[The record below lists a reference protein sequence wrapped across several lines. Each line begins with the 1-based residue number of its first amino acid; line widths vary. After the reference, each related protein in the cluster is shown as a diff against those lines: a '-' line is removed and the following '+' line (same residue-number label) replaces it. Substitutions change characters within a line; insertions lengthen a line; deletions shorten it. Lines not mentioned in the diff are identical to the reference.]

1 MDRDPVDSSAIV
13 SIGYDQS
20 SSIVEIEFRSN
31 GQVWQY
37 YDVPEITYNEVR
49 AAGSLGKAFNEVIK
63 NHFRGVRVG

>member
-1 MDRDPVDSSAIV
+1 MDRDTVDSSMIA

-20 SSIVEIEFRSN
+20 SGTVEIEFRSN

-49 AAGSLGKAFNEVIK
+49 MAGSLGKSFLTMVK
-63 NHFRGVRVG
+63 NHYKEARVG

>member
-1 MDRDPVDSSAIV
+1 MDRDIVDSSMMA

-20 SSIVEIEFRSN
+20 TGIVEVEFQKN

-49 AAGSLGKAFNEVIK
+49 AGDSLGRAFNTMIR
-63 NHFRGVRVG
+63 NHFREARIG

>member
-1 MDRDPVDSSAIV
+1 MDRDSVGSSMIA

-20 SSIVEIEFRSN
+20 SGTVEVEYRSN

-49 AAGSLGKAFNEVIK
+49 TAGSLGKAFNAMIK
-63 NHFRGVRVG
+63 NHFREARVG

>member
-1 MDRDPVDSSAIV
+1 MDRDIVDSSMIA

-20 SSIVEIEFRSN
+20 SGTVEIEFRSN

-49 AAGSLGKAFNEVIK
+49 MASSLGKSFHALIK
-63 NHFRGVRVG
+63 NQFKEARVG

>member
-1 MDRDPVDSSAIV
+1 MDRDSSDSSMIA

-20 SSIVEIEFRSN
+20 SGTVEVEFRAN

-49 AAGSLGKAFNEVIK
+49 AAASLGKAFNAMIK
-63 NHFRGVRVG
+63 THFREGRIG

>member
-1 MDRDPVDSSAIV
+1 MYRDNVDSSMIA

-20 SSIVEIEFRSN
+20 SGTVEVEFRSS

-49 AAGSLGKAFNEVIK
+49 SGSSLGKAFNAMIK
-63 NHFRGVRVG
+63 KQFREARVK